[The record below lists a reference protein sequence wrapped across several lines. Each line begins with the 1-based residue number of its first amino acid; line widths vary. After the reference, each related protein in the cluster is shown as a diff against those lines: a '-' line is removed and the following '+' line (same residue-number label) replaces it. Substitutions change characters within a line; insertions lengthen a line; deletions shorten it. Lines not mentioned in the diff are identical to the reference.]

1 MAAMVARVTLDHIAR
16 QSNDIR
22 RLADFYIETFGFE
35 EVESPKIGPL
45 KVIWLSLPSGFTIHL
60 IESNPSYPPNQRN
73 DTSPGADPARIP
85 RGHHMCFC
93 VSNFETFVQ
102 TLKEKGIQIA
112 HRPVQ
117 FNPKG
122 SKKIDQVFFFDPDG
136 NALEVSDST
145 STALQ
150 WSARNGNAN

>member
-22 RLADFYIETFGFE
+22 RLADFYIE
-35 EVESPKIGPL
+35 
-45 KVIWLSLPSGFTIHL
+45 
-60 IESNPSYPPNQRN
+60 
-73 DTSPGADPARIP
+73 
-85 RGHHMCFC
+85 
-93 VSNFETFVQ
+93 
-102 TLKEKGIQIA
+102 EKGIQIA